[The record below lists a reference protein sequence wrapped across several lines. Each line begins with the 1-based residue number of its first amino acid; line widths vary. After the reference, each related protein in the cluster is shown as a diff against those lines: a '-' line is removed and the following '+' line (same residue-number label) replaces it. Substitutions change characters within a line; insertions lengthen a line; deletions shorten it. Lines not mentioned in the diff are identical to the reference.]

1 MSESFARKYWNEE
14 DPLGRRI
21 KLGERESDLPWVTVV
36 GVVGDV
42 RHAGLAA
49 SALPM
54 YYGPVLSRAEEMTF
68 IVRAVSEPE
77 PLLPSIREEVRK
89 LDPDLAAFGVEPMDR
104 KVAASISQ
112 PRFNLTLLAA
122 FALTALALAAV
133 GIYGLAR
140 YSVSQRTSEL
150 GLRIA
155 LGATRGEILR
165 MVLLEGL
172 KTAGLG
178 LALGLIAS
186 LALARA
192 LASVPGLLHGVSA
205 MDFPTY
211 AGVVAVLSAVVVVA
225 SLAPA
230 SRASR
235 VPPIEALRYE

>member
-1 MSESFARKYWNEE
+1 M
-14 DPLGRRI
+14 
-21 KLGERESDLPWVTVV
+21 

-68 IVRAVSEPE
+68 IVRAVSDPE

-122 FALTALALAAV
+122 FAPRRSRASAAV

-155 LGATRGEILR
+155 LGATRGEDLR